1 MSLNAE
7 SIGQGPELVM
17 LHGWGMNSS
26 VWRDFAV
33 SLAADY
39 RVTLIDMPGHGRS
52 PYRGQIRLEEWAEAA
67 LEVAPQR
74 AAWLGWSL
82 GSMVTLQAGL
92 LAPRRFD
99 GVLVLAGMP
108 RFVQAEDWPHAMALR
123 TLNNFIEVLGDDLSR
138 AMERFLALQ
147 MLGSDLAMET
157 LKKLKLR
164 LEERPEPAPEALQ
177 AGLDLLRSGDL
188 RAQLKLL
195 TCPTAWIYGERDT
208 LAPAAAAQRI
218 ADWLPQALTHTIP
231 RAAHTP
237 FLSHPQETERHV
249 RETLESWHA

>member
-1 MSLNAE
+1 MTLHAE
-7 SIGQGPELVM
+7 SIGQGPDLVM

-26 VWRDFAV
+26 VWRDFAE
-33 SLAADY
+33 SLAGDY
-39 RVTLIDMPGHGRS
+39 RVTLIDMPGHGHS
-52 PYRGQIRLEEWAEAA
+52 PYQGQTRLEEWAEAA
-67 LEVAPQR
+67 LDVAPRR
-74 AAWLGWSL
+74 AVWLGWSL

-92 LAPRRFD
+92 LDPQRFA

-108 RFVQAEDWPHAMALR
+108 RFVQGEDWPHAMAPR

-164 LEERPEPAPEALQ
+164 LEERPNPSPEALQ

-188 RAQLKLL
+188 RDQLDRL

-208 LAPAAAAQRI
+208 LAPAAAAQRLG
-218 ADWLPQALTHTIP
+218 DWLPQARTHTIP

-237 FLSHPQETERHV
+237 FLSHPRETERHV